1 MADIKH
7 WNLSETGMAF
17 DPQTG
22 ESFHLNPAAKAI
34 IERLRRGLP
43 DEQIA
48 AEIAKQFRI
57 DPDRALADVLVF
69 KVEIDIIRSA
79 A

>member
-22 ESFHLNPAAKAI
+22 ESFQLNTAAKAI
-34 IERLRRGLP
+34 IERLRRGAS

-48 AEIAKQFRI
+48 AELGREFRI
-57 DPDRALADVLVF
+57 DLDRALADVLVF
-69 KVEIDIIRSA
+69 KAEMDIIRA
-79 A
+79 AS

>member
-22 ESFHLNPAAKAI
+22 ESFQLNPVAKAI
-34 IERLRRGLP
+34 IERLRRGLA

-48 AEIAKQFRI
+48 AEVAKKFGVEQERVMT
-57 DPDRALADVLVF
+57 DLLVF
-69 KVEIDIIRSA
+69 KAEIDIIRSA
-79 A
+79 V

>member
-7 WNLSETGMAF
+7 WNLSATGMAF

-22 ESFHLNPAAKAI
+22 ESFQLNPAAKAI
-34 IERLRRGLP
+34 IERLRRGLT

-48 AEIAKQFRI
+48 AEVAKKFGI
-57 DPDRALADVLVF
+57 DQDRAMTDLLVF
-69 KVEIDIIRSA
+69 KAEIDIIRSNS
-79 A
+79 

>member
-22 ESFHLNPAAKAI
+22 ESFRLNPAAKAI
-34 IERLRRGLP
+34 IERLRRGLA
-43 DEQIA
+43 DEEIA
-48 AEIAKQFRI
+48 AEVAEAFGI
-57 DPDRALADVLVF
+57 DPDRAMRDLLVF
-69 KVEIDIIRSA
+69 KAEIDIIRSA

>member
-22 ESFHLNPAAKAI
+22 ESFQLNPAAKAI
-34 IERLRRGLP
+34 IERLRRGLT

-48 AEIAKQFRI
+48 VELAKEFGI
-57 DPDRALADVLVF
+57 DLERALRDVLVF
-69 KVEIDIIRSA
+69 KAEIDVIRSA
-79 A
+79 V